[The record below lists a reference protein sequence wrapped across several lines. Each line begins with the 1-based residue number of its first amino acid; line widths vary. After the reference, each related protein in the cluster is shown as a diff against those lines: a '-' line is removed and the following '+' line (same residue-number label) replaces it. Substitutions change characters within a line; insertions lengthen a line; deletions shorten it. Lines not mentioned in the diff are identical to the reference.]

1 MAREDIKK
9 DNRDNL
15 YLVNK
20 ELSLLSLL
28 SLKKNAGLYSST
40 SSQNML
46 GLAFHEGAEEP

>member
-20 ELSLLSLL
+20 ELSLVSIVV
-28 SLKKNAGLYSST
+28 KKNAGLYSST

>member
-15 YLVNK
+15 YLMIK

-28 SLKKNAGLYSST
+28 S
-40 SSQNML
+40 
-46 GLAFHEGAEEP
+46 F

>member
-28 SLKKNAGLYSST
+28 SLKKRRALLVHFLPEHIGL
-40 SSQNML
+40 
-46 GLAFHEGAEEP
+46 GVP

>member
-28 SLKKNAGLYSST
+28 SLKKRRALLVHFFPEHVGL
-40 SSQNML
+40 
-46 GLAFHEGAEEP
+46 GVP

>member
-28 SLKKNAGLYSST
+28 SLKNAGLYSSI